1 MKYQNLSISLLNK
14 KNTDDIYEVWAN
26 SLPNNLKTL
35 IGKGLIYNYLDKF
48 FEVDSN
54 LSVGV
59 FDSKK
64 LIGFILFG
72 DDKNIINKVIKKN
85 WKKIIIIFFKNILK
99 LEVKKVARFI
109 DTLIFIILNKKF
121 EEKIKNNN
129 KNTELLIVGV
139 TKEYQNEGVGTF
151 LINEVFEKYKNYFL
165 KFEYVFVKTLPTS
178 QNIIYYKKLN
188 FLSEAKIVGRVYL
201 KKKI

>member
-1 MKYQNLSISLLNK
+1 MHYQNLSFTLLDK

-35 IGKGLIYNYLDKF
+35 IGKEIIKNYLDKY
-48 FEVDSN
+48 FEVDNN

-59 FDSKK
+59 FESKK

-72 DDKNIINKVIKKN
+72 NDKEIINKVIKKN
-85 WKKIIIIFFKNILK
+85 WKKIILIFLKNILK
-99 LEVKKVARFI
+99 LEIKKITRFI
-109 DTLIFIILNKKF
+109 DTLVFVILNKKV

-129 KNTELLIVGV
+129 KNTELIIVGV
-139 TKEYQNEGVGTF
+139 KTEYQNKGVGT
-151 LINEVFEKYKNYFL
+151 LLLNKVFKEYKNYFS
-165 KFEYVFVKTLPTS
+165 KFEYIFVKTLPTV
-178 QNIIYYKKLN
+178 QNLTYYKKSN
-188 FLSEAKIVGRVYL
+188 FLKEAKIVGRIYL

>member
-129 KNTELLIVGV
+129 KNTELIIVGV
-139 TKEYQNEGVGTF
+139 TTEWQNKGVGTF
-151 LINEVFEKYKNYFL
+151 LVNKVFEKYKNYFL
-165 KFEYVFVKTLPTS
+165 KFEYIFVKTLPTA
-178 QNIIYYKKLN
+178 QNLIYYEKLN
-188 FLSEAKIVGRVYL
+188 FLNEAKIVGRVYL

>member
-129 KNTELLIVGV
+129 KNN
-139 TKEYQNEGVGTF
+139 K
-151 LINEVFEKYKNYFL
+151 
-165 KFEYVFVKTLPTS
+165 
-178 QNIIYYKKLN
+178 
-188 FLSEAKIVGRVYL
+188 
-201 KKKI
+201 